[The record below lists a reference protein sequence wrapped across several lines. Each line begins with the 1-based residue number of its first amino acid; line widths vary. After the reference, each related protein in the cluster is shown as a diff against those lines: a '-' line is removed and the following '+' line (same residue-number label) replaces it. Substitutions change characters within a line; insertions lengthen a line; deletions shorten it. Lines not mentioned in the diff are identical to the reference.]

1 MIQRNTKYK
10 LNQVKQ
16 QIKLLQI
23 KNQHG
28 SLTLTKIDRETGNKN
43 RITNE
48 SHHGDAT
55 LNGTEYTLFAE
66 NDIYNA
72 KGTLKYFSRDEA
84 VAVYS
89 FNSYGV
95 ASIRIVNTTTKAEL
109 NIKGNKLTGLP
120 LGNFYAKETRVS
132 EGYTKD
138 ENVYHYTFAY
148 KDSTTAEIEIEGT
161 VANTVKKAPVE
172 IVKVTTDTNDTAKI
186 VEGAEFTLIL
196 TKYVKYY
203 GSFEEALKHL
213 GEFAEDEYSV
223 FKTRKQWTWN
233 K

>member
-1 MIQRNTKYK
+1 MIQKNIKFK
-10 LNQVKQ
+10 LNLEKQ
-16 QIKLLQI
+16 QIKLLQT
-23 KNQHG
+23 KSQHG
-28 SLTLTKIDRETGNKN
+28 SLTLTKIDKETGNKN

-55 LNGTEYTLFAE
+55 LNGTEYTLYAE

-72 KGTLKYFSRDEA
+72 KGTLKYFSKDDA
-84 VAVYS
+84 VATFT
-89 FNSYGV
+89 FNNYGT
-95 ASIRIVNTTTKAEL
+95 ASIRIVNTETRAEL

-138 ENVYHYTFAY
+138 ENIYHYAFSY

-161 VANTVKKAPVE
+161 VANTVQKAPVE
-172 IVKVTTDTNDTAKI
+172 IIKVTTDTNDTAKV

-196 TKYVKYY
+196 TKYVKHY

-223 FKTRKQWTWN
+223 FKTRL
-233 K
+233 